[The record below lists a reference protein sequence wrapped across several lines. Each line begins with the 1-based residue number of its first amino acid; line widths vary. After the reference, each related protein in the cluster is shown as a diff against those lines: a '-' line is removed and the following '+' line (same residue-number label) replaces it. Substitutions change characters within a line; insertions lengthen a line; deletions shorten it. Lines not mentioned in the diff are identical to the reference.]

1 MNFTVKPIDENH
13 IQPVLTHK
21 FKSHLEESSKV
32 FFSGAYGMGKTT
44 YLHNRFNNDTGDL
57 KDEFIA
63 FHLFPV
69 NYVIADNKDIFELIK
84 YDLLYQLLD
93 YVDFEKLLENDSIYK
108 NHVAEFI
115 SENYSELFF
124 HFLTSFPQ
132 FGGYVEKIK
141 SNLESLV
148 QNFKDSKPKTKA
160 DKITSFIDEIELKK
174 GSIYEND
181 FYTKLIF
188 GIIEEIK
195 DLEKKEIVLVIDD
208 LDRIDPNHIFRILN
222 IFSAHIDCN
231 NLAKGASNKFNI
243 DKVVVVG
250 DYNNIKSI
258 FHHIY
263 GVKTDFNG
271 YIDKFYSTEVYK
283 MSFED
288 KLSDVFFRKFNEKDE
303 KLALFFINLVL
314 TVLHD
319 NNKFNLRQFHKIDNI
334 LTTNNNMFKD
344 SVFEIL
350 LKIYSDDLS
359 LLIDNLEESYN
370 SLQPFVRHYQQYDE
384 VYWKFILN
392 KVVKSNLDFVKI
404 NLDQEIEINLQNKVV
419 KFVTKGFN
427 NFDYTLKDNDYNIL
441 EFKDFWFM
449 IIQIFKANNFY
460 SIYR

>member
-1 MNFTVKPIDENH
+1 MNISVKSIDENH
-13 IQPVLTHK
+13 IQPALTHK
-21 FKSHLEESSKV
+21 FKSHLDESSKV

-57 KDEFIA
+57 KDEYIA

-69 NYVIADNKDIFELIK
+69 NYVVADNKDIFELIK

-195 DLEKKEIVLVIDD
+195 ITNKKKTVLIIDD
-208 LDRIDPNHIFRILN
+208 LDRIDPHHIFRILN

-231 NLAKGASNKFNI
+231 TLTEGVENKFNI
-243 DKVVVVG
+243 DKVIVVG
-250 DYNNIKSI
+250 DYYNIKSI

-263 GVKTDFNG
+263 GKNTDFKG
-271 YIDKFYSTEVYK
+271 YIDKFYSSEIYT

-288 KLSDVFFRKFNEKDE
+288 KISDIFYRKFSNKDE
-303 KLALFFINLVL
+303 KYALFLIKLVL
-314 TVLHD
+314 TILHD
-319 NNKFNLRQFHKIDNI
+319 NNKFNLRQFHKLDEI
-334 LTTNNNMFKD
+334 LGLYGNRYGEAF
-344 SVFEIL
+344 FEIL
-350 LKIYSDDLS
+350 SKIYVNDV
-359 LLIDNLEESYN
+359 N
-370 SLQPFVRHYQQYDE
+370 SLISYLVDSHPNAIIYSRAFEQYYED
-384 VYWKFILN
+384 FLRIILN
-392 KVVKSNLDFVKI
+392 KAVKSNLNFVKKNEENDFLIHI
-404 NLDQEIEINLQNKVV
+404 NNNTYCFVFTDYSQFSFVSKDLNVKMNLN
-419 KFVTKGFN
+419 
-427 NFDYTLKDNDYNIL
+427 
-441 EFKDFWFM
+441 EFWFL
-449 IIQIFKANNFY
+449 IIEIFKAKNFNSSY
-460 SIYR
+460 